1 MSETETPPEPAIE
14 PATEP
19 APATVTEPAALP
31 PPVEPTP
38 PAPPKKRAIFGPI
51 LVIIGFLILAG
62 GEGYLYQL
70 YHTLPQPADNSA
82 QIADLQAQINVLQ
95 QTPKTAATPAPSPA
109 VPPTPAPAAPA
120 DQNLANQLASLSS
133 LVNALQTQ
141 TNADHTVLNT
151 LQASNADLPKFQ
163 AAVTAL
169 QAQAT
174 ADHAALTTLQS
185 STADLTA
192 LTTKISTLSRLAAA
206 RMALDAGQPLGDIP
220 NAPPALT
227 QFATTPPP
235 TQAALVLAFP
245 AAAQA
250 ASSASIAGNATGSYW
265 SRVLARLEN
274 LITISNGSHVI
285 IGAPAAAILAQAQQ
299 SLNAGDL
306 AGAVAALDQLSP
318 TTQQAMGTWLTQ
330 ARALLAARAAIAT
343 LADPS

>member
-1 MSETETPPEPAIE
+1 
-14 PATEP
+14 
-19 APATVTEPAALP
+19 V
-31 PPVEPTP
+31 P
-38 PAPPKKRAIFGPI
+38 PAPPKKRGIAGPALII
-51 LVIIGFLILAG
+51 LGFLILAG

-70 YHTLPQPADNSA
+70 YHTMPQPADNSA
-82 QIADLQAQINVLQ
+82 QIADLQAQITALQ
-95 QTPKTAATPAPSPA
+95 QAPKTAAAS
-109 VPPTPAPAAPA
+109 PAPASEPAPA
-120 DQNLANQLASLSS
+120 PTSPP
-133 LVNALQTQ
+133 LQTQ
-141 TNADHTVLNT
+141 ANADHTALNT

-174 ADHAALTTLQS
+174 ADHAALTTLQT
-185 STADLTA
+185 STADLTT

-206 RMALDAGQPLGDIP
+206 RMALDAGQPLGNIP
-220 NAPPALT
+220 NAPPALA

-250 ASSASIAGNATGSYW
+250 AASASIAGNATGSYW

-274 LITISNGSHVI
+274 IITISNGSHVI

-299 SLNAGDL
+299 LLNAGDL
-306 AGAVAALDQLSP
+306 AGAVTTLDQLSP
-318 TTQQAMGTWLTQ
+318 ATQQAMGAWLTQ
-330 ARALLAARAAIAT
+330 ARALLAARAAIGT

>member
-1 MSETETPPEPAIE
+1 MSETETPPEPAPI
-14 PATEP
+14 P
-19 APATVTEPAALP
+19 VIEPAALT
-31 PPVEPTP
+31 PPVP
-38 PAPPKKRAIFGPI
+38 PAEPKSPAPQTKRGVIGPLLII
-51 LVIIGFLILAG
+51 LGFLILAG
-62 GEGYLYQL
+62 GEGYLWQL
-70 YHTLPQPADNSA
+70 YHTLPPPADNSA
-82 QIADLQAQINVLQ
+82 QIADLQAQISTLQ
-95 QTPKTAATPAPSPA
+95 QAQKTAAAPPEA
-109 VPPTPAPAAPA
+109 AATAPAAPA
-120 DQNLANQLASLSS
+120 TADQNPDLANQLAALSA

-169 QAQAT
+169 QAQAVS
-174 ADHAALTTLQS
+174 DHTALTTLQS
-185 STADLTA
+185 STADLTT

-220 NAPPALT
+220 NAPPALA

-235 TQAALVLAFP
+235 TQAALVLAYP

-250 ASSASIAGNATGSYW
+250 ASAASIAGNATGSYW

-285 IGAPAAAILAQAQQ
+285 IGAPAAAVLAQAQQ
-299 SLNAGDL
+299 LLNAGDL
-306 AGAVAALDQLSP
+306 AGAVTTLDQLSS

-330 ARALLAARAAIAT
+330 ARALLAARAAIGT

>member
-14 PATEP
+14 PAP
-19 APATVTEPAALP
+19 IPVIEPAALP
-31 PPVEPTP
+31 PPVP
-38 PAPPKKRAIFGPI
+38 PAEPKSPAPRPKRGVAGPL
-51 LVIIGFLILAG
+51 LVILGFLILAG

-70 YHTLPQPADNSA
+70 YHTLPRPTDNSA
-82 QIADLQAQINVLQ
+82 QIAGLQAQISALQ
-95 QTPKTAATPAPSPA
+95 QAEKTAAASPAPTPMA
-109 VPPTPAPAAPA
+109 APAPAPTAPP

-141 TNADHTVLNT
+141 ANADHTVLNT

-169 QAQAT
+169 QAQAVS
-174 ADHAALTTLQS
+174 DHTALTTLQT

-192 LTTKISTLSRLAAA
+192 LTSKISTLSRLATA

-220 NAPPALT
+220 NAPPALA

-235 TQAALVLAFP
+235 TQAALVLAYP

-250 ASSASIAGNATGSYW
+250 ASAANIAGNATGSYW

-285 IGAPAAAILAQAQQ
+285 VGAPAAAVLAQAQQ
-299 SLNAGDL
+299 LLNAGDL
-306 AGAVAALDQLSP
+306 AGAVTTLDQLSP
-318 TTQQAMGTWLTQ
+318 TTQQAMGAWLAQ
-330 ARALLAARAAIAT
+330 ARALLAARAAIGT

>member
-1 MSETETPPEPAIE
+1 
-14 PATEP
+14 
-19 APATVTEPAALP
+19 V
-31 PPVEPTP
+31 P
-38 PAPPKKRAIFGPI
+38 PAPPKKRGIAGPALII
-51 LVIIGFLILAG
+51 LGFLILAG

-70 YHTLPQPADNSA
+70 YHTMPQPADNSA
-82 QIADLQAQINVLQ
+82 QIADLQAQITALQ
-95 QTPKTAATPAPSPA
+95 QAPKTAAAS
-109 VPPTPAPAAPA
+109 PAPASEPAPA
-120 DQNLANQLASLSS
+120 PTSPPPDENLATQLASLSA

-141 TNADHTVLNT
+141 ANADHTALNT

-174 ADHAALTTLQS
+174 ADHAALTTLQT
-185 STADLTA
+185 STADLTT

-206 RMALDAGQPLGDIP
+206 RMALDAGQPLGNIP
-220 NAPPALT
+220 NAPPALA

-250 ASSASIAGNATGSYW
+250 AASASIAGNATGSYW

-274 LITISNGSHVI
+274 IITISNGSHVI

-299 SLNAGDL
+299 LLNAGDL
-306 AGAVAALDQLSP
+306 AGAVTTLDQLSP
-318 TTQQAMGTWLTQ
+318 ATQQAMGAWLTQ
-330 ARALLAARAAIAT
+330 ARALLAARAAIGT